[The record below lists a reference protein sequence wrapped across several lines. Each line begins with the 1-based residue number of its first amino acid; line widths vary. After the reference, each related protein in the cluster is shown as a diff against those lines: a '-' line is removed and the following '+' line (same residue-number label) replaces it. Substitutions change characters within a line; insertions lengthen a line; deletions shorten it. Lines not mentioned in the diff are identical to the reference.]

1 VSFRLNKYLVG
12 FALAAASC
20 RGGDAQPGSQGLA
33 GSTSASGGNGVTGG
47 QGSLPSG
54 ARGSGMGAAG
64 DEAGAAGSSAGRNAG
79 GASGD
84 GGQRPSLPADY
95 RPTGRAAAGDV
106 FVHLF
111 EWPWPDVALECEKV
125 LGPAGFK
132 AVQVSPPQE
141 HSITPSHDWSERYQ
155 PVSYSL
161 GRSRSGPEPQFQD
174 MVRRCAAVGVGIYV
188 DAVLNHMTNSPSPGT
203 GSNGTAYTKY
213 SYPGLWGA
221 ADFHRACPID
231 SYQDAAQV
239 QDCELLSLPDLD
251 TGQPGVR
258 QRLADYLVALARMNV
273 AGFRIDAAKHIQQV
287 ELDDII
293 GRMNATL
300 SAEGRPIPY
309 LFLEVVG
316 GSSGEA
322 VLRPQYF
329 GVGYSSGGAADIT
342 EFTFVGVGDKFRKV
356 GGQSLAQ
363 LAPNGPDGSRFSEA
377 AWGLIASDKAIVFLQ
392 NHDTQRDCGIGYQH
406 GDAFRLAN
414 VWMLAQPYG
423 YPSILSGYAF
433 HCGTENSLG
442 PASDENGWTLPV
454 SCLNDWE
461 NATSQQWLCEHR
473 DPYIRN
479 MVRFRKVAAG
489 EPIDSW
495 WDNGANAIAFSRG
508 VKGFVAINRETTALT
523 QTVATTVPDG
533 TYCDLITG
541 GLNGGTCAG
550 AIVIVS
556 DGNVALTLAADH
568 AIAIVT
574 TDRP

>member
-1 VSFRLNKYLVG
+1 VG
-12 FALAAASC
+12 
-20 RGGDAQPGSQGLA
+20 GS
-33 GSTSASGGNGVTGG
+33 SGGATGG
-47 QGSLPSG
+47 TS
-54 ARGSGMGAAG
+54 
-64 DEAGAAGSSAGRNAG
+64 GSSTLPGTG
-79 GASGD
+79 GA
-84 GGQRPSLPADY
+84 RPSLPASY

-111 EWPWPDVALECEKV
+111 EWPWPDIAAECENV
-125 LGPAGFK
+125 LGPAGFS

-161 GRSRSGPEPQFQD
+161 ARSRSGTEAQFQD
-174 MVRRCAAVGVGIYV
+174 MVKRCAAVGVGIYV
-188 DAVLNHMTNSPSPGT
+188 DAVLNHMTNFPSPGT

-213 SYPGLWGA
+213 DYPGLWNAGN
-221 ADFHRACPID
+221 FHPACSID

-258 QRLADYLVALARMNV
+258 QRLADYLIALARMGV

-293 GRMNATL
+293 DRANLALT
-300 SAEGRPIPY
+300 AEGRPIPY
-309 LFLEVVG
+309 VFLEVVG
-316 GSSGEA
+316 GASGEA
-322 VLRPQYF
+322 VLRPHYF

-356 GGQSLAQ
+356 GGQSLSQ
-363 LAPNGPDGSRFSEA
+363 LNPNGPDGARFSEA
-377 AWGLIASDKAIVFLQ
+377 AWGLIPGDKAVVFLQ
-392 NHDTQRDCGIGYQH
+392 NHDTQRTCGIGYQH

-433 HCGTENSLG
+433 QCGTEDSLG
-442 PASDENGWTLPV
+442 PASDANGWTLPV
-454 SCLNDWE
+454 SCANDWST
-461 NATSQQWLCEHR
+461 AKSQQWICEHR
-473 DPYIRN
+473 DPSIGT
-479 MVRFRKVAAG
+479 MVRFRKAVAG
-489 EPIDSW
+489 EPLGAG

-508 VKGFVAINRETTALT
+508 VKGFVAINRETTAVT

-533 TYCDLITG
+533 TYCDLLTG
-541 GLNGGTCAG
+541 GLVSRSCAG
-550 AIVIVS
+550 TTV
-556 DGNVALTLAADH
+556 NVKGSAVTFTLAAGR
-568 AIAIVT
+568 AIAITVT
-574 TDRP
+574 ERL